1 MIEHLFTSTS
11 LPHFVYSLSSF
22 STSFLHM
29 CQIFLLSHDIPGIG
43 YSATFISETVLAPDE
58 DFKELLTAL
67 SIHDVWVSNPES

>member
-1 MIEHLFTSTS
+1 MT
-11 LPHFVYSLSSF
+11 YAK
-22 STSFLHM
+22 
-29 CQIFLLSHDIPGIG
+29 LSHIG